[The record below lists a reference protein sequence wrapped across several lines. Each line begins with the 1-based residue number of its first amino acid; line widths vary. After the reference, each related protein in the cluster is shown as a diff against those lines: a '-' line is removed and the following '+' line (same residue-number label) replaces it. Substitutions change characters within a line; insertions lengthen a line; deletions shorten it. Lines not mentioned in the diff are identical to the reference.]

1 MNNPRLAT
9 RYAKSLVDL
18 SSEKN
23 QLETV
28 YADMQFFVQLRKT
41 NPDFVALLRSP
52 VISSDKKDKIIQAV
66 IAGRVS
72 EITNLFTRL
81 LVRKNRESN
90 LPEIAEAFMD
100 QYNKIKG
107 IHKVK
112 LVTAT
117 PVSAELQQTIVNKVK
132 AESGVE
138 HIELETA
145 VDESLVGGFTLQM
158 ADTFVDASIIRDLK
172 DIRRQF
178 LSNEYIRQ
186 IR

>member
-1 MNNPRLAT
+1 MNNPRLAA

-18 SSEKN
+18 SLEMN

-28 YADMQFFVQLRKT
+28 YDDMKYFKQLQKT
-41 NPDFVALLRSP
+41 NPDFTALLRSP
-52 VISSDKKDKIIQAV
+52 IISSDKKEKIITAV
-66 IAGRVS
+66 ISEQVS
-72 EITNLFTRL
+72 DITSRFTNL

-90 LPEIAEAFMD
+90 LPEIAETFID
-100 QYNKIKG
+100 QYNKLKG

-112 LVTAT
+112 LVTAA
-117 PVSAELQQTIVNKVK
+117 PVSNELQQAIVNKVK

-138 HIELETA
+138 HIELETT

-158 ADTFVDASIIRDLK
+158 ADTFVDASIIRDLN
-172 DIRRQF
+172 DIRKQF
-178 LSNEYIRQ
+178 LSNEYIHQ